1 MLIQAVQIQRSVDQ
15 KLENHTDIVAV
26 EEPLEIRLEADFEG
40 KRIESQV
47 AVTMRTPGND
57 EELALGF
64 LFTENILQHFSSL
77 LSVNYCQTAFL
88 ESGKQNVIRVKIKP
102 GIEFNPALLK
112 RNFFASS
119 SCGICGKASI
129 ESVENFCN
137 RIEDSNF
144 KVSGKILVALPDKL
158 QQSQS
163 AFKLTGG
170 IHAAGLFD
178 MNGILIAF
186 REDVGRH
193 NALDKLI
200 AYGMMGNFDFS
211 RSILLL
217 SGRASFELIQKAA
230 KAGMPVVAAIGA
242 PSSLAV
248 ELATKMNI
256 TLIGFLKMG
265 GFNLYSTFNRI
276 L

>member
-1 MLIQAVQIQRSVDQ
+1 MLIQAVKIQRSVDH
-15 KLENHTDIVAV
+15 KLENHTDFVAA

-57 EELALGF
+57 EELTLGF
-64 LFTENILQHFSSL
+64 LFTENILQHFSFL
-77 LSVNYCQTAFL
+77 LSVSYCQTAFI
-88 ESGKQNVIRVKIKP
+88 ESGKQNVIRVKLKP

-129 ESVENFCN
+129 ESVENFCT
-137 RIEDSNF
+137 RIEDTNF
-144 KVSGKILVALPDKL
+144 KVSGEILVAMPYTL
-158 QQSQS
+158 QQAQS

-178 MNGILIAF
+178 MNGKLIAF
-186 REDVGRH
+186 REDIGRH

-200 AYGMMGNFDFS
+200 AYGLMCNFDFS
-211 RSILLL
+211 KSILLL
-217 SGRASFELIQKAA
+217 SGRASFELMQKAA

-242 PSSLAV
+242 PSSLAI

-256 TLIGFLKMG
+256 TLIGFLKRG
-265 GFNLYSTFNRI
+265 GFNLYSSFNRI